1 MDSGVS
7 SNPIQLFSEIKT
19 DYNDD
24 KIEVVAEYEITEIRD
39 EILIIV
45 VNVFLTPVKTGWDEM
60 YGFGI
65 RVKVEDKNEMHE
77 MLTEHARK
85 FANSLLYT
93 RLDSW
98 SDGDRD
104 EEETLE

>member
-19 DYNDD
+19 DVNNDN
-24 KIEVVAEYEITEIRD
+24 IEVVAEYEITETQKD
-39 EILIIV
+39 VLIIV

-85 FANSLLYT
+85 FTDSLLYT

-98 SDGDRD
+98 SDGDYD